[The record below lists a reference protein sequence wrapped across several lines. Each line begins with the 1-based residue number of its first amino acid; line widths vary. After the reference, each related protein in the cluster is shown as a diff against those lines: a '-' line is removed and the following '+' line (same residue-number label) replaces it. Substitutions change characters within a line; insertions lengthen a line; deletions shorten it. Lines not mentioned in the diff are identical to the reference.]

1 MRTNVLA
8 APVLLFA
15 TSPALAAGLDVSLSI
30 PTLKVAEYHRPYV
43 AIWLEPADGEARSLA
58 VWYDTKLK
66 DKEGEKWLRDIRTWW
81 RKSGRTLSFPVDGVS
96 GATRA
101 PGTHKVSFTA
111 GKGPLGSLAPGQYE
125 LVIEAAREVGG
136 REILRL
142 PFQWPPKGGEVVK
155 AAGTSEL
162 GAVSVTLNR

>member
-1 MRTNVLA
+1 MRTDLLA
-8 APVLLFA
+8 APVLLLA
-15 TSPALAAGLDVSLSI
+15 TSPALAAGIDVSLAI

-43 AIWLEPADGEARSLA
+43 AIWIEPAGGEAKSLA

-81 RKSGRTLSFPVDGVS
+81 RKSGRTLAFPVDGVT

-101 PGTHKVSFTA
+101 PGAHKISFTE
-111 GKGPLGSLAPGQYE
+111 GQGPLGKLAPGQYE

-136 REILRL
+136 RELVRL
-142 PFQWPPKGGEVVK
+142 PFQWPPKGGEIAK
-155 AAGTSEL
+155 GAGTAEL
-162 GAVSVTLNR
+162 GAVSVALKR

>member
-1 MRTNVLA
+1 MRTDLFA
-8 APVLLFA
+8 APVLLLA
-15 TSPALAAGLDVSLSI
+15 TSPALAAGIDVSLTI

-43 AIWLEPADGEARSLA
+43 AIWVEPAAGEAKSLA

-81 RKSGRTLSFPVDGVS
+81 RKSGRTLTFPVDGVS

-101 PGTHKVSFTA
+101 PGSHKISFTE
-111 GKGPLGSLAPGQYE
+111 GQGPLGKLAPGQYE

-136 REILRL
+136 RELVRL
-142 PFQWPPKGGEVVK
+142 PFQWPPKGGEVAK

-162 GAVSVTLNR
+162 GAVSVALKR